1 MSTHKNWPLAWP
13 LWMTLLT
20 AQIILSLFLY
30 NPAGNQALQIVGWII
45 GVSAGFLG
53 VWPIITLRRK
63 GESPPGKSY
72 IHTTVLVNS
81 GIYAIVRH
89 PQYLSFMLFNLFLM
103 LVVQHWLIVA
113 IGIAAIAMAYT
124 GIMPQADRA
133 NVRKFG
139 AAYESYMQETPGVNL
154 LAGIIRYF
162 LKRK

>member
-1 MSTHKNWPLAWP
+1 MPTHKNRSLAWP

-20 AQIILSLFLY
+20 AQIALSLFLY
-30 NPAGNQALQIVGWII
+30 NSAGNQALQIVGWII
-45 GVSAGFLG
+45 GASAGFLG

-63 GESPPGKSY
+63 GESPSGKSY

-81 GIYAIVRH
+81 GIYAIIRH

-103 LVVQHWLIVA
+103 LIVQHWLIVA

-133 NVRKFG
+133 NVKKFG

-154 LAGIIRYF
+154 LAGIIRY
-162 LKRK
+162 LRRIW